1 MDMIQMRLIGVRVE
15 MPTEAPIVLVQ
26 EIEGS
31 PRRFV
36 PIFIGDNEA
45 RSIDMALSG
54 INPPRPMT
62 HDLLAGILSG
72 LDIEVKAVKITEL
85 SERTFFAQ
93 IDIAKGSDI
102 ISISCRPS
110 DALAIAARIEVPI
123 YCAKSVLEEASFL
136 PDKDSALM
144 ADLES
149 GGHLTP
155 DNPEEMVQ
163 DFRSF
168 LDTVR
173 PEDFDAQ

>member
-1 MDMIQMRLIGVRVE
+1 
-15 MPTEAPIVLVQ
+15 MPTNAPIVLIQ

-54 INPPRPMT
+54 INPARPMT
-62 HDLLAGILSG
+62 HDLIINMLSS
-72 LDIEVKAVKITEL
+72 LKAEVRSIRITEL
-85 SERTFFAQ
+85 NDRTFFAQ
-93 IDIAKGSDI
+93 IDFVDATDNADV
-102 ISISCRPS
+102 ISLSCRPS
-110 DALAIAARIEVPI
+110 DALAIAARMEVPI
-123 YCAKSVLEEASFL
+123 YCAKSVLDEASFL

-149 GGHLTP
+149 GGRSLP
-155 DNPEEMVQ
+155 DNPETVVQ

-168 LDTVR
+168 LDSVR